1 MKNELHFDEVTDH
14 SATDFAAQLAK
25 AWPDGIDVY
34 FESVGG
40 KIWDAV
46 LPLLN
51 TYARVPVCGAIS
63 QYEKPPGAHENTDR
77 LSNMMAQVMGKSLTL
92 RGFIQTEYV
101 EDQLADFLEEA
112 GQWIA
117 DGKLNYREQVTHGFH
132 TAPQALIDQL
142 KGRNFGKKIV
152 QVGEA

>member
-1 MKNELHFDEVTDH
+1 M
-14 SATDFAAQLAK
+14 
-25 AWPDGIDVY
+25 
-34 FESVGG
+34 
-40 KIWDAV
+40 

-51 TYARVPVCGAIS
+51 TCARVPVCGVIS
-63 QYEKPPGAHENTDR
+63 QYVKPPGAHENTDR

-92 RGFIQTEYV
+92 HGFIQTEYV

-112 GQWIA
+112 GHWIA
-117 DGKLNYREQVTHGFH
+117 DGKLNYREQVTHGLH

-142 KGRNFGKKIV
+142 KGRNFGKTIV